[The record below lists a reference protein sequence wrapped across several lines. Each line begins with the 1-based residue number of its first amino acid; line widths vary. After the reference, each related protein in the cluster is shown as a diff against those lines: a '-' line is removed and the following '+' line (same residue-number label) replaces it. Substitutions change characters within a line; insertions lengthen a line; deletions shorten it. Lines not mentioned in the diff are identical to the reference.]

1 MKEARVITIFSI
13 ILLILS
19 AVFAFLLYSQWPNLC
34 DYVGITTNII
44 CGVIVGLITSICQ
57 YCVQRRKI
65 INEVYNN
72 YFDIYRTYY
81 YAKNNAT
88 FYCNSYSVY
97 KKLIELFPKISS
109 ALDEYHGLLFKY
121 DKTYKK
127 LNPQIQLG
135 EKYKIKNIRKSIFY
149 LLNKKYFDLTVGQI
163 IIDIENILNKINKKR
178 FKIDKKQMIKMY
190 NYIYCKKNKL

>member
-1 MKEARVITIFSI
+1 MKEARVITIFFI
-13 ILLILS
+13 ILLILTP
-19 AVFAFLLYSQWPNLC
+19 VFAFLLYSQWPNLC

-88 FYCNSYSVY
+88 FYYNSYSVY

-149 LLNKKYFDLTVGQI
+149 LFNKKYFDLTVGQI
-163 IIDIENILNKINKKR
+163 IIDIENILNKVNKKK
-178 FKIDKKQMIKMY
+178 FEKDKKQMIKMY
-190 NYIYCKKNKL
+190 NYLFEINK